1 MPESTPRAML
11 SCIRPKSSPL
21 ALPKQSS
28 PHSTKITDKCGTQPK
43 WIMVMPITA
52 TTSAAITAASRGCIS
67 NKASLVS
74 FTCIPQ
80 IPAWQFVPQIL

>member
-11 SCIRPKSSPL
+11 SCIRPKSNPL

-43 WIMVMPITA
+43 
-52 TTSAAITAASRGCIS
+52 
-67 NKASLVS
+67 
-74 FTCIPQ
+74 
-80 IPAWQFVPQIL
+80 